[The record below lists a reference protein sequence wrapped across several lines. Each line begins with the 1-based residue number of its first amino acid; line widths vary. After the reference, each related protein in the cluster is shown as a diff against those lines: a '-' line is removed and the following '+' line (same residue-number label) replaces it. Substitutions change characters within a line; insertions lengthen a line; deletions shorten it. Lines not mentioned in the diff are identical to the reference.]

1 MSDKATLEVRNPRSG
16 EIDYRM
22 RVHSGE
28 QVARAAR
35 RLRAAQPGWLARGLD
50 GRLAALRQFA
60 AALEEARA
68 PLLDSLSRDTG
79 RWTESVIEIDAVAG
93 ILRRWLAEAPALL
106 APLPARAST
115 QVAKIAIRQ
124 LQTPYPL
131 TGVISPW
138 NFPLLLSL
146 IDAIPALVAGSA
158 VLIKPSEVTPRFVP
172 ALEAAIA
179 RVPALADVLQLVTG
193 AGPTGQALVRE
204 VDVVCFTGSVATGRK
219 VGVLA
224 AECFIP
230 AHLELGGKDPAI
242 VCADADLALAA
253 RAIAWAS
260 MVNAGQSCMSI
271 ERCYVA
277 REVHAPFLELLCREV
292 AALRP
297 NWPDIRSGQLGPVIA
312 PAQVAVLEAQLA
324 DAYAGGARALTGGAL
339 ERHGGGTWCQPT
351 VLDGVDESM
360 LVMREESFGPLL
372 PVMAFDDEEQAL
384 ALAND
389 SRYGLSACVF
399 ARDRARAEALAA
411 RLEVGAVSINDA
423 SLTGL
428 VQDAEK
434 QSFKLSGLGGSRM
447 GRASLARFYRQQA
460 LLIGD
465 GAPSPWWFA
474 PA

>member
-1 MSDKATLEVRNPRSG
+1 MEVRNPRTGLFDCRMPVHG
-16 EIDYRM
+16 EA
-22 RVHSGE
+22 E
-28 QVARAAR
+28 VAAAAR
-35 RLRAAQPGWLARGLD
+35 RLREAQPAWLAAGLEA
-50 GRLAALRQFA
+50 RLDALRQFGE
-60 AALEEARA
+60 ALDAERE
-68 PLLDSLSRDTG
+68 PLLARLAEDTG
-79 RWTESVIEIDAVAG
+79 RWIESRIEVDAVAG
-93 ILRRWLAEAPALL
+93 IVRRWLADAPALL
-106 APLPARAST
+106 AAAPLRTSS
-115 QVAKIAIRQ
+115 QVPKIRVRQ

-146 IDAIPALVAGSA
+146 IDTIPALVAGSA

-179 RVPALADVLQLVTG
+179 RVPGLGAVLQLLTG
-193 AGPTGQALVRE
+193 AGTTGQALVRNA
-204 VDVVCFTGSVATGRK
+204 DVLCFTGSVATGRK

-224 AECFIP
+224 AEMFIP

-277 REVHAPFLELLCREV
+277 REVQQPFLELLCREV
-292 AALRP
+292 AALQP
-297 NWPDIRSGQLGPVIA
+297 NWPDIRAGHVGPVISA
-312 PAQVAVLEAQLA
+312 AQAAILQAQLG
-324 DAYAGGARALTGGAL
+324 DAFAGGARALTGGAL
-339 ERHGGGTWCQPT
+339 ESHEGGVWCQPT
-351 VLDGVDESM
+351 VLDGVTPQM
-360 LVMREESFGPLL
+360 LVMREETFGPLL
-372 PVMAFDDEEQAL
+372 PVLPFDGDDEAV
-384 ALAND
+384 AMAND
-389 SRYGLSACVF
+389 SVYGLSACVF
-399 ARDRARAEALAA
+399 SRDPAHAEAVAA
-411 RLEVGAVSINDA
+411 RLQVGAVSINDA

-447 GRASLARFYRQQA
+447 GKASLARFYRQQA

-465 GAPSPWWFA
+465 GNASPWWF
-474 PA
+474 PAA